1 MRRAPVEQPGASRVG
16 SHVEGTRLRIG
27 IVGRSLAGVV
37 AIALLS
43 PTACDRAAPATPTA
57 SGALFGAFVQ
67 PGPTTGADRRSAV
80 TALED
85 SIGRPLAMERVYYRW
100 DEPWPTADDVW
111 TRDAGRIPFISW
123 NTTST
128 NGAQVRWAEIAA
140 GVDDPILHARA
151 ADLIA
156 FGSPVVFSF
165 SHEPDN
171 DGAAGTASDY
181 IAAYR
186 HVHDLFQAAGV
197 TNVTYAWT
205 MMASSFQTGGAA
217 AFYPGDDVVDVI
229 ACRRLQLVRLP
240 AGRLVAVV
248 RPGLRA
254 LLRVRAAARQTDDRR
269 RVGRPR
275 GPGRPGRKA
284 AWIDDASAQLQ
295 RWPGIVAVLYF
306 DADRGCPRWVDS
318 SSSSLAAFRAMGAE
332 PYFNA
337 PTTIAIP

>member
-57 SGALFGAFVQ
+57 GALFGAFVQ

-123 NTTST
+123 NTTSA

-205 MMASSFQTGGAA
+205 MTASSFGTGGAA

-229 ACRRLQLVRLP
+229 AADGYNWYGCPQGGSWRSFAQVFAPFYAFGQQHGKRMIVAEWGVREDP
-240 AGRLVAVV
+240 AV
-248 RPGLRA
+248 
-254 LLRVRAAARQTDDRR
+254 
-269 RVGRPR
+269 
-275 GPGRPGRKA
+275 PGRKA
-284 AWIDDASAQLQ
+284 SWIDDASAQLQ

-332 PYFNA
+332 PYFNP

>member
-1 MRRAPVEQPGASRVG
+1 MG
-16 SHVEGTRLRIG
+16 IG
-27 IVGRSLAGVV
+27 VVARSLAVGV
-37 AIALLS
+37 LLLVLS
-43 PTACDRAAPATPTA
+43 ATACDGAAPTTPTTA
-57 SGALFGAFVQ
+57 GALFGAFVQ

-80 TALED
+80 TALET

-100 DEPWPTADDVW
+100 DEPWPTADDAW
-111 TRDAGRIPFISW
+111 TRDAARIPYISW
-123 NTTST
+123 NITGADGTS
-128 NGAQVRWAEIAA
+128 ARWADIAA
-140 GVDDPILHARA
+140 GADDPILHARA

-171 DGAAGTASDY
+171 DGPAGTASDF

-186 HVHDLFQAAGV
+186 HVHDVFEADGV

-205 MMASSFQTGGAA
+205 MTASSFQTGAAA

-229 ACRRLQLVRLP
+229 AADGYDWYGCPQGGSWRSFDQIFASFYAFGQEHGKRMIVAEWGVREDP
-240 AGRLVAVV
+240 AS
-248 RPGLRA
+248 
-254 LLRVRAAARQTDDRR
+254 
-269 RVGRPR
+269 
-275 GPGRPGRKA
+275 PGRKA
-284 AWIDDASAQLQ
+284 TWIDDASAQLQ

-318 SSSSLAAFRAMGAE
+318 SASSLAAFRAMGAE
-332 PYFNA
+332 PYFNP